1 MPQYLKTLYEF
12 KKEGRENVSSVQ
24 LAEALDLTPSIVKKD
39 LSQAKV
45 QDGGRFTYWNPANS
59 KNSYLKAKGLLPPDE
74 EEEGTDSPS
83 EI

>member
-1 MPQYLKTLYEF
+1 MSGDISLQTFHRMPQYLKTLYEF

-45 QDGGRFTYWNPANS
+45 QDGKPKVGYAVDD
-59 KNSYLKAKGLLPPDE
+59 LIAG
-74 EEEGTDSPS
+74 DSTS
-83 EI
+83 TTA